1 SAEETKDNGDVDQK
15 LLAEVSDVCGKMA
28 TVVQKNKD
36 DIYTFEFNKLLSS
49 LVNATSEF
57 AGFPTKLME
66 DCHNKSAEYLTQTDA
81 LTVICDVI
89 VDILNSGTY
98 LRRHEELVAQGV
110 NYVPLALAVHLLWNF
125 THYCDLVTY
134 GVRDHDRLLP
144 VLLDTLRD
152 WNKEYKD
159 GTLPGFVV
167 DALEGLMSVT
177 HNTAMRADNVT
188 RFRQL
193 DATMITLADIVTE
206 EEADSLATSD
216 DVARLLLDSLRRSLD
231 ANCRTDGFQVV
242 ELTRGV
248 GQLARNDN
256 NSRLL
261 VKEGALPLLL
271 RAAHSEHDDETEV
284 DSHYMIQPTTHHL
297 IQHTTRDLIQPTTP
311 DLIQPTTRDLIQPTT
326 RDLIQ
331 PTTRDLIQP
340 TTRDLIQP
348 TTRDLIQPTTRDL
361 IQPTTRDLIQPT
373 TRDLIQPTTPDL
385 IQPTTRDLIQPTTR
399 DLIQP
404 TTRDLIQPTTRD
416 LIQPTTRDLIQPTTR
431 DLIQPTTRDLIQP
444 TTRDLIQPTTRDLI
458 QHTTRDL
465 IQHTTRDLIQPTTR
479 DLIQPTT
486 RDLIQP
492 TTRDFTALK
501 TLWMLSFHPD
511 NKEEIIKQEELLDLV
526 VAVFRDEKQTKD
538 CRKSAEGILWELRQE
553 LKTTDKYR
561 DVAQEFLDNTTHNGS
576 ETATSGISSGHV
588 MLSYQWANQ
597 ALVKDIR
604 DHLKQNGF
612 KVWMDID
619 DLDESTLQ
627 GMADAVEGAAVVLTC
642 VSQKYKDSPNCR
654 AEAEYA
660 FHRRKPIVPIVT
672 QQGYRADGW
681 LGIILGSKM
690 FYDFS
695 GKYPLPDMY
704 PKLVKA
710 VRRVAGGQS
719 TDNTDGHIK
728 QTPVNADNDIPVIR
742 APSQQKTSSA
752 PTSPSSSSSSQ
763 GMAPSVVEKIRCWT
777 KQDVAVWLTKFALNG
792 KKLEMLTGEE
802 ILLLCNLRR
811 EAPEYF
817 YNTLEKTLD
826 VKPLSGLVHFLKAL
840 DGLPAMVT

>member
-1 SAEETKDNGDVDQK
+1 MLFS
-15 LLAEVSDVCGKMA
+15 
-28 TVVQKNKD
+28 
-36 DIYTFEFNKLLSS
+36 F
-49 LVNATSEF
+49 
-57 AGFPTKLME
+57 
-66 DCHNKSAEYLTQTDA
+66 
-81 LTVICDVI
+81 
-89 VDILNSGTY
+89 
-98 LRRHEELVAQGV
+98 GV
-110 NYVPLALAVHLLWNF
+110 E
-125 THYCDLVTY
+125 
-134 GVRDHDRLLP
+134 
-144 VLLDTLRD
+144 TLRD

-159 GTLPGFVV
+159 RTLPGFVV
-167 DALEGLMSVT
+167 DVLEGLMSIT

-193 DATMITLADIVTE
+193 DATRVLKLYIDSPHEYEQLSAVITLADIVTE

-231 ANCRTDGFQVV
+231 ANCRTDGLQVV

-261 VKEGALPLLL
+261 VKEGVLPLLL

-284 DSHYMIQPTTHHL
+284 
-297 IQHTTRDLIQPTTP
+297 
-311 DLIQPTTRDLIQPTT
+311 
-326 RDLIQ
+326 
-331 PTTRDLIQP
+331 
-340 TTRDLIQP
+340 
-348 TTRDLIQPTTRDL
+348 
-361 IQPTTRDLIQPT
+361 
-373 TRDLIQPTTPDL
+373 
-385 IQPTTRDLIQPTTR
+385 
-399 DLIQP
+399 
-404 TTRDLIQPTTRD
+404 
-416 LIQPTTRDLIQPTTR
+416 
-431 DLIQPTTRDLIQP
+431 
-444 TTRDLIQPTTRDLI
+444 
-458 QHTTRDL
+458 
-465 IQHTTRDLIQPTTR
+465 
-479 DLIQPTT
+479 
-486 RDLIQP
+486 
-492 TTRDFTALK
+492 ALK

-619 DLDESTLQ
+619 DMDESTLQ
-627 GMADAVEGAAVVLTC
+627 AMADAVEGAAVVLTC

-660 FHRRKPIVPIVT
+660 FQRRKPIVPIVT

-681 LGIILGSKM
+681 LGIILGSKL

-710 VRRVAGGQS
+710 VRRVAGGQTCPES
-719 TDNTDGHIK
+719 TEDVVCPHIPLIIILITRDGAVRCGEDQMLD
-728 QTPVNADNDIPVIR
+728 QT
-742 APSQQKTSSA
+742 
-752 PTSPSSSSSSQ
+752 
-763 GMAPSVVEKIRCWT
+763 RCRRLAH
-777 KQDVAVWLTKFALNG
+777 QVC
-792 KKLEMLTGEE
+792 LEW
-802 ILLLCNLRR
+802 
-811 EAPEYF
+811 APEYF

-826 VKPLSGLVHFLKAL
+826 VKPLSGFVHFLKAM
-840 DGLPAMVT
+840 DGLPAMVM

>member
-1 SAEETKDNGDVDQK
+1 
-15 LLAEVSDVCGKMA
+15 
-28 TVVQKNKD
+28 
-36 DIYTFEFNKLLSS
+36 
-49 LVNATSEF
+49 
-57 AGFPTKLME
+57 
-66 DCHNKSAEYLTQTDA
+66 
-81 LTVICDVI
+81 
-89 VDILNSGTY
+89 
-98 LRRHEELVAQGV
+98 
-110 NYVPLALAVHLLWNF
+110 
-125 THYCDLVTY
+125 
-134 GVRDHDRLLP
+134 
-144 VLLDTLRD
+144 
-152 WNKEYKD
+152 
-159 GTLPGFVV
+159 
-167 DALEGLMSVT
+167 
-177 HNTAMRADNVT
+177 
-188 RFRQL
+188 
-193 DATMITLADIVTE
+193 
-206 EEADSLATSD
+206 
-216 DVARLLLDSLRRSLD
+216 
-231 ANCRTDGFQVV
+231 
-242 ELTRGV
+242 V

-256 NSRLL
+256 NSHLL

-271 RAAHSEHDDETEV
+271 RAAHSEHDDETEGKFEH
-284 DSHYMIQPTTHHL
+284 DDETEGKFEHDDETEA
-297 IQHTTRDLIQPTTP
+297 
-311 DLIQPTTRDLIQPTT
+311 
-326 RDLIQ
+326 
-331 PTTRDLIQP
+331 
-340 TTRDLIQP
+340 
-348 TTRDLIQPTTRDL
+348 
-361 IQPTTRDLIQPT
+361 
-373 TRDLIQPTTPDL
+373 
-385 IQPTTRDLIQPTTR
+385 
-399 DLIQP
+399 
-404 TTRDLIQPTTRD
+404 
-416 LIQPTTRDLIQPTTR
+416 
-431 DLIQPTTRDLIQP
+431 
-444 TTRDLIQPTTRDLI
+444 
-458 QHTTRDL
+458 
-465 IQHTTRDLIQPTTR
+465 
-479 DLIQPTT
+479 
-486 RDLIQP
+486 
-492 TTRDFTALK
+492 ALK

-619 DLDESTLQ
+619 DMDESTLQ
-627 GMADAVEGAAVVLTC
+627 AMADAVEGAAVVLTC

-728 QTPVNADNDIPVIR
+728 QTPVNADNDIPVVR

-777 KQDVAVWLTKFALNG
+777 NQDVAVWLTKFALNG

-826 VKPLSGLVHFLKAL
+826 IKPLSGLVHFLKAL